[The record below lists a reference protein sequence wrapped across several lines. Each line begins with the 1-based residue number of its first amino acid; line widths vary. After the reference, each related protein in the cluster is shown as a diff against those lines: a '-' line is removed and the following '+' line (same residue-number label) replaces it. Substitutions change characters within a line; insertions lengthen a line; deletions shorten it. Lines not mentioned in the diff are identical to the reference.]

1 MPVSIPLHLI
11 TKLNFDYKIVARG
24 LYVNEII
31 NINFW
36 VIGNLVVILD
46 MELIQHEWTYD
57 DVASLLVT
65 TVGQN
70 TRNILQHNIWLVV
83 KSFVCGTHEFQS
95 LFRIL
100 NKKSNEIIKL
110 LYMSIKRLISVFCT
124 IILFERQKQRKQI
137 FLGDKKSLK

>member
-1 MPVSIPLHLI
+1 MISIHLI
-11 TKLNFDYKIVARG
+11 TKLSFDNETVTRG
-24 LYVNEII
+24 LCVNEII

-83 KSFVCGTHEFQS
+83 KSFVCVTHEFQS
-95 LFRIL
+95 HFRIL
-100 NKKSNEIIKL
+100 NKKAMKFNYKSSLYVNNKIDFGFLYKLYLKGKNNENKL
-110 LYMSIKRLISVFCT
+110 S
-124 IILFERQKQRKQI
+124 
-137 FLGDKKSLK
+137 LGTKNH